1 MREAEPIVSDAP
13 PVLRV
18 DDITKTYQQGNR
30 PGIEALRGVTLT
42 VPPGRFVAVMGPS
55 GSGKSTLLRCAAG
68 LERPTTGE
76 VRLLD
81 WSLSSL
87 SDTHRTLV
95 RRRHAAFVFQD
106 YTLLPTLDVWRN
118 VAVPYLLSREKP
130 PKQKMAATLESL
142 GLLDRRHAY
151 PATLSGGQQQRV
163 AIARALVAEA
173 RVIYADEP
181 TGALDIATA
190 QTVLDA
196 LRTAVDAGRS
206 VLMVTHDPVAAA
218 RADEVVIMVDG
229 RLALH
234 LEAPTPDVISTALLE
249 LSGASR

>member
-1 MREAEPIVSDAP
+1 MREAGVIVDDAP

-18 DDITKTYQQGNR
+18 DDISKTYQQGNQ

-87 SDTHRTLV
+87 SDAHRTLV

-118 VAVPYLLSREKP
+118 VAVPYILAREKP
-130 PKQKMAATLESL
+130 PKQLMAETLDSL

-173 RVIYADEP
+173 SVIYADEP

-196 LRTAVDAGRS
+196 LRSAVDAGRS

-229 RLALH
+229 RLSLR
-234 LEAPTPDVISTALLE
+234 LEAPTPDAISTALLE

>member
-1 MREAEPIVSDAP
+1 MREAGVIVDDAP

-18 DDITKTYQQGNR
+18 DDISKTYQQGNQ

-68 LERPTTGE
+68 LESPTTGE

-87 SDTHRTLV
+87 SDAHRTLV

-118 VAVPYLLSREKP
+118 VAVPYILAREKP
-130 PKQKMAATLESL
+130 PKQLMAETLDSL

-173 RVIYADEP
+173 SVIYADEP

-196 LRTAVDAGRS
+196 LRSAVDAGRS

-229 RLALH
+229 RLSLQ
-234 LEAPTPDVISTALLE
+234 LEAPTPDAISTALLE